1 MARLTGMFWPYKYKI
16 RKLEELPANAQV
28 TSPITLEG
36 DEMLD
41 LTPQTGNGFTYD
53 CFNTQ

>member
-1 MARLTGMFWPYKYKI
+1 MFWPYKYKI